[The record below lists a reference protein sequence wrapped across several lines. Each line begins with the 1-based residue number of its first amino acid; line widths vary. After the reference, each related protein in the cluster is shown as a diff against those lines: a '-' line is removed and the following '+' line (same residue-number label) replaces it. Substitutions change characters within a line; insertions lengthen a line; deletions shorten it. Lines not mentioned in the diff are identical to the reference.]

1 MLTRIR
7 NHLKDTSKASPESM
21 MSIWMTKKNK
31 FKVHLSVDIVLVQR
45 EIRNKMLVNKMK
57 STAILS
63 LQRKVTLK

>member
-7 NHLKDTSKASPESM
+7 NHLKDTSKASPEIM